1 VKGVHNERA
10 LEFFRLGEGAILFEE
25 VQELDENTAISLSTP
40 GFLSPDAY
48 YVIHRNPR
56 NIVVAR
62 HNS

>member
-1 VKGVHNERA
+1 MWRA
-10 LEFFRLGEGAILFEE
+10 LSAWIRGDL
-25 VQELDENTAISLSTP
+25 VSTP